1 MMKAKRNIA
10 KAMTA
15 TFTLAAATILLLAP
29 AAPAAAGGLSLSGLH
44 LSETGKQ
51 LADIARFAD
60 QLAVHEADESSDAVL
75 DLVLV
80 GPMHAVPM
88 NPIGDGGD
96 WEMVEP
102 VPAVP
107 GDAGDEEVVPDD
119 CDLSDEV
126 PGDAGD
132 EEVVPDDCAPG
143 DGADDADQP
152 ADDAEGEEDEP
163 ADAAPDDGADEADEP
178 SDEPADEPQPEQP
191 AQERT
196 PDEQSTLPF
205 TGGDNTPYLI
215 AGAALALFGITSLR
229 RRRDDSERD

>member
-15 TFTLAAATILLLAP
+15 TFTLAATAILLLST

-44 LSETGKQ
+44 LSDTGKQ
-51 LADIARFAD
+51 HMDIASLAD
-60 QLAVHEADESSDAVL
+60 QLAAHQAEEADESDDAVL
-75 DLVLV
+75 DFVLV

-102 VPAVP
+102 EPTVP
-107 GDAGDEEVVPDD
+107 GDAGDEDVVPDD
-119 CDLSDEV
+119 SEPSDEA

-132 EEVVPDDCAPG
+132 EEVVPDDCAPE
-143 DGADDADQP
+143 DGADDAEQP
-152 ADDAEGEEDEP
+152 ADDTQDQEDEP
-163 ADAAPDDGADEADEP
+163 GDAVPDDGADEA
-178 SDEPADEPQPEQP
+178 DEPADEPQPEQP
-191 AQERT
+191 AQEQT
-196 PDEQSTLPF
+196 PDEQPTLPF

-215 AGAALALFGITSLR
+215 AGAALALFGITTLR
-229 RRRDDSERD
+229 RRRADSERD